1 MNEKSFNPYDEEFF
15 KLEENIKQQYDKISK
30 LNLEISNVEKNR
42 PKLLQKLDNL
52 EKDKNI
58 TISEIDKKYSEL
70 NEKLSILD
78 IELKINKDKS
88 KAELAVSS
96 VLGRYANV
104 FTFAASVISDG
115 ISIFKD
121 TEEDKLNKEI
131 LAVQKKL
138 RVLIKDKDDYILFYK
153 KKKSDILSELRKIEG
168 IDINSI
174 LGEKKYIKLLI
185 KDLESNFEK
194 IKLKKK
200 EIDNYISPYIVEL
213 KEYQMKL
220 LLSEGIKKKAEEFDN
235 LLKAASSYERKRI
248 HSRCESE
255 LGDSSPS
262 KIINSERKKIEG
274 LKRSISKL
282 DSQIRKKVR
291 YKTREIKEVIIDG
304 NNLCYANGNVEI
316 GLDAIFA
323 LVQEIK
329 KRYPYIKINLFFDNS
344 ISRIVPTLTE
354 DEIKKS
360 FEKIDIECNICKEE
374 ADPWI
379 VNLASENKTSYIISN
394 DRFYDFFDKP
404 AIKSKRIFQHQI
416 TENTIS
422 VLDLDIEHLKY
433 KK

>member
-96 VLGRYANV
+96 LVLGRYANV

-153 KKKSDILSELRKIEG
+153 KKKSDILSL
-168 IDINSI
+168 
-174 LGEKKYIKLLI
+174 
-185 KDLESNFEK
+185 
-194 IKLKKK
+194 
-200 EIDNYISPYIVEL
+200 
-213 KEYQMKL
+213 
-220 LLSEGIKKKAEEFDN
+220 
-235 LLKAASSYERKRI
+235 
-248 HSRCESE
+248 
-255 LGDSSPS
+255 
-262 KIINSERKKIEG
+262 
-274 LKRSISKL
+274 
-282 DSQIRKKVR
+282 
-291 YKTREIKEVIIDG
+291 
-304 NNLCYANGNVEI
+304 
-316 GLDAIFA
+316 
-323 LVQEIK
+323 
-329 KRYPYIKINLFFDNS
+329 
-344 ISRIVPTLTE
+344 
-354 DEIKKS
+354 
-360 FEKIDIECNICKEE
+360 
-374 ADPWI
+374 
-379 VNLASENKTSYIISN
+379 
-394 DRFYDFFDKP
+394 
-404 AIKSKRIFQHQI
+404 
-416 TENTIS
+416 
-422 VLDLDIEHLKY
+422 
-433 KK
+433 